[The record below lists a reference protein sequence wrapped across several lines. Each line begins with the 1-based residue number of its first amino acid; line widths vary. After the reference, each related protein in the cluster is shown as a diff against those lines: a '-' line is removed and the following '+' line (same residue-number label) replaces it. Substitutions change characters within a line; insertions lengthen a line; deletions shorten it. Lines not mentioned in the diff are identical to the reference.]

1 MKQNLCAIICRIL
14 ALYLLSAS
22 AYAGEAIPADVV
34 VYGGT
39 AGGVMASIAAAR
51 HGAKVVLV
59 EPGRH
64 VGGMVSGG
72 LGHTDMD
79 RQERIIGGLALDF
92 FRRVG
97 RHYGTN
103 VAWSFEPH
111 VAEQTMNAMLSEA
124 KVPVRFGQR
133 LASVVKEAGRIRA
146 LKTTDGAEFSARV
159 FIDASYEGDLMKAAG
174 VSYTV
179 GREGRER
186 YNESLAGRRELLPGR
201 HQFNCAISPWKDGRL
216 LPYITPEE
224 KLVPTGAADGKFQSY
239 CFRLCLTDVAE
250 NRLPVPR
257 PEGYDPSRYELLRRY
272 LAVNGEKVPGVLGIS
287 RLPNG
292 KCDANSSGPIS
303 TDLLGANQD
312 YPEGTAERRARIW
325 EEHRSWAHGLLYY
338 LQNDPGVP
346 AKLRGEYARWGLCK
360 DEFPDTAGWPHQLY
374 IREARR
380 MTGDYVLTQHDL
392 MTNRRKP
399 DCIGMAGYNIDIRE
413 VQWVSVRTFYFPKAE
428 DQVYME
434 GYVSQPVE
442 PWDIPYRALLPQ
454 LSQCQNLLVPVC
466 ASAST
471 VAYASFRMEPQYMIA
486 GHAAGVAAALASRQG
501 LLDVHHVPIPELQ
514 RLLREDGQV
523 LDLPDSK

>member
-1 MKQNLCAIICRIL
+1 MCRTIV
-14 ALYLLSAS
+14 LYLLSAFAS
-22 AYAGEAIPADVV
+22 LHAGEAIPVEVV

-39 AGGVMASIAAAR
+39 AGGVMASIGAAK
-51 HGAKVVLV
+51 HGAKVVLL

-79 RQERIIGGLALDF
+79 RQERVTGGLALDF

-97 RHYGTN
+97 RHYGQE

-111 VAEQTMNAMLSEA
+111 VAEQTLKAMLSEA

-133 LASVVKEAGRIRA
+133 LASVVKEGGRLRS
-146 LKTTDGAEFSARV
+146 LKTTDGAEFSGRV
-159 FIDASYEGDLMKAAG
+159 FIDASYEGDLMKAGG

-186 YNESLAGRRELLPGR
+186 YNETLAGRRELLPGR
-201 HQFNCAISPWKDGRL
+201 HQFSFPISPWKDGRL

-224 KLVPTGAADGKFQSY
+224 RLVPTGAGDGKFQAY
-239 CFRLCLTDVAE
+239 CFRLCLTDVPE
-250 NRLPVPR
+250 NRRPITR
-257 PEGYDPSRYELLRRY
+257 PEGYDSGRYELLRRCF
-272 LAVNGEKVPGVLGIS
+272 AVGGEKVQGMLGIA

-292 KCDANSSGPIS
+292 KCDANSGGPVS
-303 TDLLGANQD
+303 TDLLGANPD
-312 YPEGTAERRARIW
+312 YPEGTPERRARIW

-338 LQNDPGVP
+338 LQNDPSVP
-346 AKLRGEYARWGLCK
+346 EKTRAEYARWGLCK
-360 DEFPDTAGWPHQLY
+360 DEFLDTGGWPHQLY

-380 MTGDYVLTQHDL
+380 MTGEHILTQHDL
-392 MTNRRKP
+392 MTNRRKH
-399 DCIGMAGYNIDIRE
+399 DCIGLAGYNIDIRE

-428 DQVYME
+428 DQVYVE

-442 PWDIPYRALLPQ
+442 PWDIPYRALLPHF
-454 LSQCQNLLVPVC
+454 SECQNLLVPVC

-486 GHAAGVAAALASRQG
+486 GHAAGVAAALASG
-501 LLDVHHVPIPELQ
+501 KGTAVHHVPIPELQ
-514 RLLREDGQV
+514 RLLREEGQV
-523 LDLPDSK
+523 LDPP